1 MNVQRSS
8 PISIQDDSSG
18 SSSFEGTDGSPVN
31 LPVRV
36 RRDTITRIKSP
47 LDLQRTRN
55 SSISPGL
62 ASPTPPTF
70 IPDGSHTVSRI
81 GKYILVEHVEGHNS
95 GNVFR
100 AVDYNTEEEFIC
112 KVYDKREYRK
122 VLDGYF
128 RVAPHPNI
136 NCVVDVIVGATKA
149 YLFLLPGVPLQD
161 KKSLPDDDK
170 LGFHAENLHSYVRSK
185 RRLAEVVAAP
195 LFHQVVAAVAH
206 AHGHNII
213 LRDLKLRKF
222 IFRDAERNEL
232 MLESLD
238 EACVLDNDD
247 DFIADRHGCPAYA
260 SPEIIMCTASQST
273 LSRSAPSGSLQCGGY
288 SGKASDVWSLGVML
302 YTILVGRYP
311 FHESDPR
318 SLFAKISR
326 GHFNLPESLS
336 SEARNLI
343 CNLLRK
349 NPSER
354 LTAHQILDHPWL
366 KRGGNCWDIP
376 RPAVA
381 LGSGGD
387 RRDNLKK
394 SLPFGRHSGG
404 HSLPASLYSA
414 PYYADQM
421 VPDVPQDPSLR
432 HDDVSEEMLFTFGE

>member
-18 SSSFEGTDGSPVN
+18 SSSFEGTDGSP
-31 LPVRV
+31 
-36 RRDTITRIKSP
+36 SP

-149 YLFLLPGVPLQD
+149 YLFLLPG
-161 KKSLPDDDK
+161 
-170 LGFHAENLHSYVRSK
+170 NLHSYVRSK

-260 SPEIIMCTASQST
+260 SPEIII
-273 LSRSAPSGSLQCGGY
+273 LQCGGY